1 MKKAE
6 SAGKL
11 VKKAGEVVKNVEKKG
26 GEVVKNAESPGELVK
41 NGGEVLKKAESATS
55 WCRKV
60 ESAGEWLKMN
70 SRPVRARRIDRT
82 ERAGTVHRND
92 TQE

>member
-1 MKKAE
+1 MERGDEVVKKVE
-6 SAGKL
+6 SAGEL
-11 VKKAGEVVKNVEKKG
+11 VKKG
-26 GEVVKNAESPGELVK
+26 GEVVKN
-41 NGGEVLKKAESATS
+41 AESATS

-60 ESAGEWLKMN
+60 ESDSEWLKLN
-70 SRPVRARRIDRT
+70 SRPGRARRIDRT